1 MRVLLAVARPATGRL
16 TLAVLSGLGAATCAI
31 GLMAASAWLISRAA
45 LHPPV
50 LYLMVAIVS
59 VRAFGIGRGVLRYL
73 ERLAGHDA
81 SYRVM
86 GELRARTYQGIE
98 RGGFGARRAGDVVAR
113 LVSDL
118 DTVAEGVTRVVVPY
132 LVAAATGVASVLF
145 LGALLPPVG
154 VVVFAGLLLVGA
166 GVPLVQAAAARRA
179 ERRLAPLRGELTAQ
193 VVELVHGAPDLLAY
207 GAAAPRVEAAL
218 DTDRRLRAAAARS
231 SAGLGLGGLLVAF
244 AGGASVWA
252 ALALGTPAVRSGAL
266 DGVLLAVVVLTPMA
280 VFEAMSALPMA
291 AAHLGGM
298 RSALARITEL
308 SEQPPA
314 VVEPASPRPLPS
326 APHRVRLESVTAA
339 WRPDRPV
346 VTDFDL
352 ELRPG
357 RRVALVGPSGSGKS
371 TIAALLVRFLD
382 PTAGRLTVNGIDA
395 REFSTEDLRRIVGL
409 VTEDAHVFD
418 TTIEENLR
426 IARPDAT
433 EAQMRKA
440 LRRARLLDWVET
452 LPNGLQTPVGE
463 LGAKLSGGQRR
474 RLALARALL
483 ADFPVLVLDE
493 PTEHLDDE
501 TAQAVTADL
510 LDATRDRAVL
520 LITHQPFGLDEVDE
534 LVRLPAPNQ
543 GGDFLLI
550 PDRNDGILLPWSPVQ
565 RVLPRRELP
574 SSRHCGAPP
583 VPVGRV
589 RAVSGRSLRR

>member
-1 MRVLLAVARPATGRL
+1 MVDPGSVGGGGRGGSSSRRGRTPVTVLLAVARPAALRL
-16 TLAVLSGLGAATCAI
+16 ALAVLAGVGSAACAI

-45 LHPPV
+45 QHPPV
-50 LYLMVAIVS
+50 LYLMVAIVA

-81 SYRVM
+81 SYVVL
-86 GELRARTYQGIE
+86 GELRSRTYRGIE
-98 RGGFGARRAGDVVAR
+98 RGGFGGRRAGDVVAR
-113 LVSDL
+113 LVSDM

-132 LVAAATGVASVLF
+132 LVAGVTGVASVAL

-154 VVVFAGLLLVGA
+154 VVVLGGLLLVGA

-179 ERRLAPLRGELTAQ
+179 ERRLAPLRGELAAQ

-207 GAAAPRVEAAL
+207 GAAAPRVAAAL
-218 DTDRRLRAAAARS
+218 DTDRRLRAVAARS
-231 SAGLGLGGLLVAF
+231 ATGLGLGGLLVAF

-252 ALALGTPAVRSGAL
+252 ALALGTDAVRSGAL
-266 DGVLLAVVVLTPMA
+266 DGVLLAVVVLTPIA

-291 AAHLGGM
+291 AAHLGGL
-298 RSALARITEL
+298 RSALARVTAL
-308 SEQPPA
+308 SEQPAA
-314 VVEPASPRPLPS
+314 VVEAAAPRPLP
-326 APHRVRLESVTAA
+326 PPPYRVRLESVSAA
-339 WRPDRPV
+339 WEPGRPV
-346 VTDFDL
+346 VTGVDL

-357 RRVALVGPSGSGKS
+357 RRVALVGRSGSGKS

-382 PTAGRLTVNGIDA
+382 PCAGRVTLNGIDI
-395 REFSTEDLRRIVGL
+395 REFALADLRRVIGL
-409 VTEDAHVFD
+409 VTEDAHLFD

-433 EAQMRKA
+433 EAQMRDA
-440 LRRARLLDWVET
+440 LRQARLLDWVQT
-452 LPNGLQTPVGE
+452 LPNGLQTLVGE
-463 LGAKLSGGQRR
+463 RGAKLSGGQRR

-520 LITHQPFGLDEVDE
+520 LITHQPFGLDQVDE
-534 LVRLPAPNQ
+534 VIRLDQVDEVIRLDAGDAVGPARPAVVVA
-543 GGDFLLI
+543 GD
-550 PDRNDGILLPWSPVQ
+550 V
-565 RVLPRRELP
+565 VT
-574 SSRHCGAPP
+574 
-583 VPVGRV
+583 VPG
-589 RAVSGRSLRR
+589 

>member
-1 MRVLLAVARPATGRL
+1 MRVLLSVARPAAGRL
-16 TLAVLSGLGAATCAI
+16 TLAVLAGLGAATCAI

-81 SYRVM
+81 AYRVM
-86 GELRARTYQGIE
+86 GELRARTYEGIE

-193 VVELVHGAPDLLAY
+193 IVELVHGAPDLLAY
-207 GAAAPRVEAAL
+207 GAAGPRVDAAL
-218 DTDRRLRAAAARS
+218 ETDRGLRAAAARS
-231 SAGLGLGGLLVAF
+231 SGGLGLGGLLVAF

-298 RSALARITEL
+298 RSALARITAL
-308 SEQPPA
+308 SEQPAA
-314 VVEPASPRPLPS
+314 VVEAASPRPLPP
-326 APHRVRLESVTAA
+326 APYRVRLESVTAG
-339 WRPDRPV
+339 WRPNRPV

-352 ELRPG
+352 DLRPG

-382 PTAGRLTVNGIDA
+382 PSAGRLTVNGIDA
-395 REFSTEDLRRIVGL
+395 REFSTADLRRVVGL

-433 EAQMRKA
+433 EAQMRDA

-452 LPNGLQTPVGE
+452 LPDGLRTPVGE
-463 LGAKLSGGQRR
+463 RGAKLSGGQRR

-483 ADFPVLVLDE
+483 AGFPVLVLDE

-510 LDATRDRAVL
+510 LEATRDRAVL

-534 LVRLPAPNQ
+534 LIRLPGSPLIGTTAPAAAVTNLH
-543 GGDFLLI
+543 GGDA
-550 PDRNDGILLPWSPVQ
+550 R
-565 RVLPRRELP
+565 
-574 SSRHCGAPP
+574 AA
-583 VPVGRV
+583 RV
-589 RAVSGRSLRR
+589 RDLDPVH